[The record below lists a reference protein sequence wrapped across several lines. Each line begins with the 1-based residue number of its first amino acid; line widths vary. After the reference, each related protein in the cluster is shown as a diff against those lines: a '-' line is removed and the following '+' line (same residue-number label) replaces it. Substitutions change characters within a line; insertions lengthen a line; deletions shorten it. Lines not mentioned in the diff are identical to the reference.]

1 MNDLETLEKAKESL
15 GKAFANKLDEEA
27 YEITKLSY
35 KEFVNQLL
43 NLDRSVN

>member
-1 MNDLETLEKAKESL
+1 MNDLEILKEIQESL
-15 GKAFANKLDEEA
+15 RKAFINKLDEEA

-43 NLDRSVN
+43 NLDRGVY